1 MEHNYTK
8 DTDIRLLSIPEA
20 SKRLGIGVWAVYQQ
34 INNGAL
40 KTVKIG
46 GRRLVSVK
54 TLGDFIK
61 AMEQ

>member
-1 MEHNYTK
+1 MEQKISDKGMHL
-8 DTDIRLLSIPEA
+8 ISIPEA

-34 INNGAL
+34 INKRTL

-46 GRRLVSVK
+46 GRRLVSMRA
-54 TLGDFIK
+54 LDEFIA